1 MLLVL
6 LELLALA
13 LLALL
18 ALLVLLSMSSH
29 LVPGVDDEIY
39 IFGSK
44 GNRWARGAQPPRP
57 RPALQP
63 MAAELTSP
71 FSPCA
76 TQKSQIREW
85 TFAEFSGF
93 AARPVVKLA
102 CHGRCASVHHVHT

>member
-1 MLLVL
+1 MLLVLLVL
-6 LELLALA
+6 LELLA
-13 LLALL
+13 LALL

-63 MAAELTSP
+63 TAAELTSP

-76 TQKSQIREW
+76 TQKPGTRLKSRKFESGLLPSFQVSQ
-85 TFAEFSGF
+85 
-93 AARPVVKLA
+93 LA
-102 CHGRCASVHHVHT
+102 L